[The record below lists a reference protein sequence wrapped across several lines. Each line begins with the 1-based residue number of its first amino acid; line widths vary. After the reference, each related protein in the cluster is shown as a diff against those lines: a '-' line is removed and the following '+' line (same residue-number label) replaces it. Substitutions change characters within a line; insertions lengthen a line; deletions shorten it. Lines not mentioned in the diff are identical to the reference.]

1 MAYKNNIPQP
11 GNRIASSQND
21 ILNNFSEVD
30 TFVKVDHIEL
40 NSANQGKHNKTTLVA
55 QGVDPVTAGN
65 EVALFSKNGTD
76 GNPQLF
82 YRAHSSGVVQ
92 EMTYKNTAN
101 PGYTVLPSGII
112 MHYGSATLAAGKI
125 FDTFLLAAALPNA
138 ILSTQATPMGY
149 FPAGDSRDIVIA
161 VSPSGLNGIYVRRH
175 KDFIGHACPFNFLVI
190 GW

>member
-1 MAYKNNIPQP
+1 MAYKNNIPQA
-11 GNRIASSQND
+11 GDRIASSQND
-21 ILNNFSEVD
+21 ILDNFIEID

-55 QGVDPVTAGN
+55 QGADPVTAGN

-82 YRAHSSGVVQ
+82 YRAHGSGVVQ

-112 MHYGSATLAAGKI
+112 LHYGSATLAVGKVD
-125 FDTFLLAAALPNA
+125 DTFNLAAALPNA
-138 ILSTQATPMGY
+138 ILSIQATPRNY
-149 FPAGDSRDIVIA
+149 FPAGDARDIVIDA
-161 VSPSGLNGIYVRRH
+161 SPSGLNAIYVRRH
-175 KDFIGHACPFNFLVI
+175 PSYIGNACQFSFLVI